1 VGDFAVL
8 MGWADQVMAET
19 GRISA
24 CGPMPIRLPNALSP
38 GSSARRAWACAAPS
52 RCSSRPSGSTRCDA
66 LSSPEAR
73 AREKALDHLLHL
85 QRDDFR
91 QIFQDMAGLPV
102 AIRLLDL
109 PLHGF
114 LPESQAD
121 MATLAESLDIG
132 LDKLRRLAGE
142 MHEFNPL
149 LGLRGCRLGIAY
161 PELYA
166 MQLRALFE
174 AACEA
179 AQTHA
184 PAQLEVMVPL
194 VSSAAELAAIRVQVD
209 RAGCLQRARL
219 TCHGALAR

>member
-1 VGDFAVL
+1 VRANADTPAECLVARQFGAQGVGLCRTEPMFF
-8 MGWADQVMAET
+8 QAE
-19 GRISA
+19 RIDA
-24 CGPMPIRLPNALSP
+24 M
-38 GSSARRAWACAAPS
+38 RRFI
-52 RCSSRPSGSTRCDA
+52 
-66 LSSPEAR
+66 LSPEAR

-194 VSSAAELAAIRVQVD
+194 VSSAAELAAIRVQW
-209 RAGCLQRARL
+209 RPSRRMSSARKD
-219 TCHGALAR
+219 